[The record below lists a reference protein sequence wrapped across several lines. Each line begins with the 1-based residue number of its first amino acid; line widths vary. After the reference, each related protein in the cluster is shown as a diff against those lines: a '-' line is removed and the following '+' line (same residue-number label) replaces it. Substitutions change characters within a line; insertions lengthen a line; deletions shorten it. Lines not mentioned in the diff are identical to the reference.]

1 MGAGTPGGPGI
12 RPPEGGFEGPGIRPP
27 KSKPSRD
34 EIQFDLGFPSNDRP
48 GTRPPKPPKGNKSP
62 EIFDKLLE
70 GIKKSGGLPGGPRG
84 GKPFGGRGGKPIVS
98 IPAPG
103 SDIPLGPDDRPLD
116 PGGDPFPPKPK
127 IIMGPDDRPVEVWPW
142 GREDDP
148 DYDRK
153 KKEYFEKKMGPM
165 PKPEPFGT
173 GPRPP
178 RMREPDFM
186 SGPKGG
192 RPPRMREPDFMS
204 GPKGGRPPRM
214 REPDFMSGPKGGR
227 PPRGTKKE
235 AVFFGGR
242 SPSTESRRPTKES
255 PKRGMR
261 KAGPVDTE
269 TRNKFE
275 EMLAYMKSFQR

>member
-1 MGAGTPGGPGI
+1 MGAGTPGGPGGP
-12 RPPEGGFEGPGIRPP
+12 RPPIDDGKPGIRPP
-27 KSKPSRD
+27 RPPKD
-34 EIQFDLGFPSNDRP
+34 DRP
-48 GTRPPKPPKGNKSP
+48 GIRPPRPPKEAIFPIAGEPPKGGNSP
-62 EIFDKLLE
+62 EVFDKLLE
-70 GIKKSGGLPGGPRG
+70 GIKKT
-84 GKPFGGRGGKPIVS
+84 GKPFGGRGGEPIVS
-98 IPAPG
+98 KPAPG

-116 PGGDPFPPKPK
+116 PSGDPFPPKPK

-165 PKPEPFGT
+165 PKSEPFGT

-178 RMREPDFM
+178 RPFEMREPDFM
-186 SGPKGG
+186 SGPKGR
-192 RPPRMREPDFMS
+192 RPS
-204 GPKGGRPPRM
+204 
-214 REPDFMSGPKGGR
+214 
-227 PPRGTKKE
+227 RGTKKE
-235 AVFFGGR
+235 AVIFRGR

-269 TRNKFE
+269 TKNKFE
-275 EMLAYMKSFQR
+275 EMLAYMKRFQK

>member
-1 MGAGTPGGPGI
+1 MGAGTPGGPGGP
-12 RPPEGGFEGPGIRPP
+12 RPPIDDGKPGIRPP
-27 KSKPSRD
+27 RPPKD
-34 EIQFDLGFPSNDRP
+34 DRP
-48 GTRPPKPPKGNKSP
+48 GIRPPRPPKEAIFPIAGEPPKGGNSP
-62 EIFDKLLE
+62 EVFDKLLE
-70 GIKKSGGLPGGPRG
+70 GIKKT
-84 GKPFGGRGGKPIVS
+84 GKPFGGRGGEPIVS
-98 IPAPG
+98 KPAPG

-116 PGGDPFPPKPK
+116 PSGDPFPPKPK

-165 PKPEPFGT
+165 PKSEPFGT

-178 RMREPDFM
+178 RPFEMREPDFM
-186 SGPKGG
+186 SGPKGR
-192 RPPRMREPDFMS
+192 RPS
-204 GPKGGRPPRM
+204 
-214 REPDFMSGPKGGR
+214 
-227 PPRGTKKE
+227 RGTKKE
-235 AVFFGGR
+235 AVIFRGR

-261 KAGPVDTE
+261 KAGPINTE
-269 TRNKFE
+269 TKNKFE

>member
-1 MGAGTPGGPGI
+1 MGARTPGGP
-12 RPPEGGFEGPGIRPP
+12 RPPMGDGRPPRPP
-27 KSKPSRD
+27 KNGGKP
-34 EIQFDLGFPSNDRP
+34 
-48 GTRPPKPPKGNKSP
+48 RPPKEVIFPIAGNPPRTDPPRTPNKGSGGPDKNNP

-70 GIKKSGGLPGGPRG
+70 GIKKTA

-98 IPAPG
+98 RPAPG
-103 SDIPLGPDDRPLD
+103 SNIPLDPIDRPLD
-116 PGGDPFPPKPK
+116 PSGDPFPPKPK

-165 PKPEPFGT
+165 PKSEPFGT

-178 RMREPDFM
+178 RPFEMREPDFM
-186 SGPKGG
+186 SGPGRG
-192 RPPRMREPDFMS
+192 RPPIGS
-204 GPKGGRPPRM
+204 
-214 REPDFMSGPKGGR
+214 
-227 PPRGTKKE
+227 KKE
-235 AVFFGGR
+235 AVVFGGK
-242 SPSTESRRPTKES
+242 PSSTGSKRPTKGS
-255 PKRGMR
+255 PKGGMS
-261 KAGPVDTE
+261 KAGPVDAE

>member
-1 MGAGTPGGPGI
+1 MGAGTPGRPGGP
-12 RPPEGGFEGPGIRPP
+12 RPPIDDGRPFPPMEGGPAPIPPGIRPP
-27 KSKPSRD
+27 KDDR
-34 EIQFDLGFPSNDRP
+34 RP
-48 GTRPPKPPKGNKSP
+48 GIRPPKPPKGNKSP

-84 GKPFGGRGGKPIVS
+84 GKPFGGRGGRPVVS

-192 RPPRMREPDFMS
+192 RPPR
-204 GPKGGRPPRM
+204 
-214 REPDFMSGPKGGR
+214 
-227 PPRGTKKE
+227 GTKKE

-255 PKRGMR
+255 PKRGMS

>member
-1 MGAGTPGGPGI
+1 MGARTPGGPRGP
-12 RPPEGGFEGPGIRPP
+12 RPPMGDGRPPRPP
-27 KSKPSRD
+27 KNGGKP
-34 EIQFDLGFPSNDRP
+34 
-48 GTRPPKPPKGNKSP
+48 RPPKEVIFPIAGNPPRTDPPRTPNKGSGGPDKNNP

-70 GIKKSGGLPGGPRG
+70 GIKKTA
-84 GKPFGGRGGKPIVS
+84 GKPFGGRDGKPIVS
-98 IPAPG
+98 RPAPG
-103 SDIPLGPDDRPLD
+103 SNIPLDPIDRPLD
-116 PGGDPFPPKPK
+116 PSGDPFPPKPK

-178 RMREPDFM
+178 RPFEMREPDFM
-186 SGPKGG
+186 SV
-192 RPPRMREPDFMS
+192 
-204 GPKGGRPPRM
+204 
-214 REPDFMSGPKGGR
+214 PKGGR
-227 PPRGTKKE
+227 PPRGTRRE
-235 AVFFGGR
+235 AVTFRGIP
-242 SPSTESRRPTKES
+242 PSAESRRPTKES

-269 TRNKFE
+269 TKNKFE

>member
-204 GPKGGRPPRM
+204 GPKGGRP
-214 REPDFMSGPKGGR
+214 S
-227 PPRGTKKE
+227 RGTKKE